1 VYGQNLFLKATMS
14 QSPDPKGTHASKIV
28 DGKNSFAGAAI
39 KGSSLLNT
47 VGDIRPFVQR
57 GSTILINNVPYEV
70 SLTGEWNSNSVQL
83 STDYAGETNFSVSIL
98 IPDGSFSPKKKKGS
112 TSVGVSKG
120 MDMKQMVQGLDSIT
134 ETFGA
139 KLRQQ
144 DAAAQP
150 VVAKPKKQATKVKA
164 LTVAATESEPYIDNS
179 IRKNL
184 PKKLPPLPASTGQ
197 NDDIDNDVND
207 EDSIDAGREKAVQK
221 PPPVSLPPK
230 VPTKARLPPKQQSS
244 TGESSRPGSVK
255 ETAGLR
261 PQPPQEKPPQKAR
274 SKPTKPAP
282 TVSQASL
289 SPTPSIASAPTDPSL
304 HVPPANLKT
313 VEEERRAALQRIRLK
328 AKEDQA
334 AVEKAAAA
342 KEEELK
348 AIREASENRAKELQA
363 RTALRVEQ
371 YLAEKQRKIEQQKD
385 LERYEEEQRQ
395 LRKQQHLNPSRH
407 MKMKEIRKESQQ
419 R

>member
-1 VYGQNLFLKATMS
+1 MS
-14 QSPDPKGTHASKIV
+14 QSPEPKGAHASKVV

-57 GSTILINNVPYEV
+57 GSTILINNVSYEV

-83 STDYAGETNFSVSIL
+83 STDYAGETNFSVAIL

-112 TSVGVSKG
+112 ATAGASKG

-144 DAAAQP
+144 DAASQP
-150 VVAKPKKQATKVKA
+150 VVTKTKKPATKLKA
-164 LTVAATESEPYIDNS
+164 PTAMAAESEPYIDNS

-184 PKKLPPLPASTGQ
+184 PKKLPPLPASTDQ
-197 NDDIDNDVND
+197 NDHNDKDVND
-207 EDSIDAGREKAVQK
+207 EDSIDAGREKAIQK
-221 PPPVSLPPK
+221 PALLSPK
-230 VPTKARLPPKQQSS
+230 VPTKARLLPKQQPSI
-244 TGESSRPGSVK
+244 GESPRPSSGK
-255 ETAGLR
+255 EPVILR
-261 PQPPQEKPPQKAR
+261 PQPPKEKHPQKAR

-282 TVSQASL
+282 SALQASS
-289 SPTPSIASAPTDPSL
+289 SPTPSAASAPVEPSV

-313 VEEERRAALQRIRLK
+313 VEEERRAALQRVRLK
-328 AKEDQA
+328 AKEDQLA
-334 AVEKAAAA
+334 LEKAAAA

-371 YLAEKQRKIEQQKD
+371 YMAEKQRKIDQQKD

>member
-1 VYGQNLFLKATMS
+1 MS
-14 QSPDPKGTHASKIV
+14 QSPEPKGAHASKV
-28 DGKNSFAGAAI
+28 LDGKNSFAGAAI

-83 STDYAGETNFSVSIL
+83 STDYAGETNFSVAIL

-112 TSVGVSKG
+112 ATAGASKG

-144 DAAAQP
+144 DAASQP
-150 VVAKPKKQATKVKA
+150 VVTKTKKPATKSKA
-164 LTVAATESEPYIDNS
+164 PTAMATESEHYIDNS

-184 PKKLPPLPASTGQ
+184 PKKLPPLPASTDQ
-197 NDDIDNDVND
+197 NDHNDNDVND
-207 EDSIDAGREKAVQK
+207 EDSIDAGREKAIQK
-221 PPPVSLPPK
+221 PASLPPK
-230 VPTKARLPPKQQSS
+230 VPTKARLPPKQQPTS
-244 TGESSRPGSVK
+244 GESPRPSSGK
-255 ETAGLR
+255 EPASMR
-261 PQPPQEKPPQKAR
+261 PQPPKEKHHR
-274 SKPTKPAP
+274 SKPTKSAP
-282 TVSQASL
+282 SASQASS
-289 SPTPSIASAPTDPSL
+289 SPTPSAGTAPAEPSV

-313 VEEERRAALQRIRLK
+313 VEEERRAALQRVRLK

-334 AVEKAAAA
+334 ALEKAAAA

-371 YLAEKQRKIEQQKD
+371 YMAEKQRKIDQQKD